1 MKLFRQV
8 NTLARKR
15 HRGALL
21 ALVFVLLAAGCSTS
35 GGGDG
40 LVVYSGRSEDLIK
53 PLIDQF
59 EQSTGIEVK
68 VRYAGS
74 ADLAATILE
83 EGSASPADLFFAQDP
98 ASLGTVA
105 LGGLFAQ
112 LSTDLTGLVP
122 TEFSDSQGRWVGI
135 SGRARVV
142 VYDSTRVDPNEL
154 PDTEDGFTESR
165 WAGETAIAPTNG
177 SFLAFVAAKI
187 LDEGEDATR
196 EWLDAMASNG
206 QPTYA
211 KNSSIVAA
219 VNAGEVKTGLV
230 NHYYLLRAL
239 ATDPTEVGRNFTF
252 AIPTAGAIVMP
263 AGIGILES
271 SGNKEDAHRFVAF
284 MLGLE
289 AQTYFSEVTL
299 EYPLVHGIE
308 ANSLLPPLDSIP
320 SPNID
325 LSRLAEVLDL
335 ATDLVAAAG
344 LI

>member
-1 MKLFRQV
+1 MRDTRGRYTLSLLLFV
-8 NTLARKR
+8 
-15 HRGALL
+15 
-21 ALVFVLLAAGCSTS
+21 VLFAGCSAT
-35 GGGDG
+35 GNDGG
-40 LVVYSGRSEDLIK
+40 LVIYSGRSEDLVQ

-59 EQSTGIEVK
+59 VTETGINVA

-74 ADLAATILE
+74 SDLAATILE
-83 EGSASPADLFFAQDP
+83 EGGSSPADLFFAQDP

-105 LGGLFAQ
+105 LAGLFTRLGPIHTDKVPAQ
-112 LSTDLTGLVP
+112 
-122 TEFSDSQGRWVGI
+122 FSDSQSRWVGI

-142 VYDSTRVDPNEL
+142 VYDATRVSPDDL
-154 PDTEDGFTESR
+154 PETEDGFTESR
-165 WAGETAIAPTNG
+165 WSGETAIAPTNG

-187 LDEGEDATR
+187 LDEGEEVTSA
-196 EWLDAMASNG
+196 WLDAMASNK

-239 ATDPTEVGRNFTF
+239 AVEPNEVGRNFSF
-252 AIPTAGAIVMP
+252 SVPTAGAIVMP

-271 SGNKEDAHRFVAF
+271 SDNKKDAEAFVAF
-284 MLGLE
+284 MLSTA
-289 AQTYFSEVTL
+289 AQTYFSEVTF
-299 EYPLVHGIE
+299 EYPLVHGVE
-308 ANSLLPPLDSIP
+308 ANEQLPPLASIP
-320 SPNID
+320 TPDID